1 MSAFNPKIKQAIEI
15 VGSQANLASG
25 CNVAQPTVFKW
36 LNGGEYSAKYAWR
49 IEQATQ
55 GKVTAVELCR
65 ALDELDK

>member
-1 MSAFNPKIKQAIEI
+1 MNELITNAVNIL
-15 VGSQANLASG
+15 GSQSALARSCG
-25 CNVAQPTVFKW
+25 VTQPTVNLW

-65 ALDELDK
+65 ALDELDR

>member
-1 MSAFNPKIKQAIEI
+1 MNELIIKAVKS
-15 VGSQANLASG
+15 VGSQSVLAERCRVSQQS
-25 CNVAQPTVFKW
+25 VSSW

-65 ALDELDK
+65 ALDELDR